1 MLTNNF
7 ALVLFVHLIF
17 TSVMTGVIWVI
28 QIVHYPS
35 FHFIEKELYT
45 AFQKFHMNKISIIV
59 IPIMLAELITGMMLF
74 LDKSSK
80 SPFLIVSF
88 VILVLIWLITGVF
101 FSKAHNELMTGYQ
114 ELVVNQLV
122 VMNWIRTILWTLR
135 LLLLIIF
142 VHIPLNKWC
151 TLNKD

>member
-1 MLTNNF
+1 MLQNNF
-7 ALVLFVHLIF
+7 VLLGHLIF
-17 TSVMTGVIWVI
+17 TSIMTGVIWVI

-80 SPFLIVSF
+80 SPFLIISF

-101 FSKAHNELMTGYQ
+101 FSKAHNELIAGYQ
-114 ELVVNQLV
+114 ELVINQLV
-122 VMNWIRTILWTLR
+122 AMNWIRTLLWTLR
-135 LLLLIIF
+135 LLLLTYF
-142 VHIPLNKWC
+142 VYLHFSK
-151 TLNKD
+151 

>member
-1 MLTNNF
+1 
-7 ALVLFVHLIF
+7 
-17 TSVMTGVIWVI
+17 MTGVIWVI

-80 SPFLIVSF
+80 SPFLIISF

-122 VMNWIRTILWTLR
+122 VMNWIRTLLWTLR
-135 LLLLIIF
+135 LLLLTYF
-142 VHIPLNKWC
+142 VYLHFSR
-151 TLNKD
+151 

>member
-1 MLTNNF
+1 MLPNNF
-7 ALVLFVHLIF
+7 VLLGHLIF
-17 TSVMTGVIWVI
+17 TSIMTGVIWVI

-59 IPIMLAELITGMMLF
+59 MPIMLAELITGIMLF

-80 SPFLIVSF
+80 SPFLIISII
-88 VILVLIWLITGVF
+88 ILVLIWLITGVF
-101 FSKAHNELMTGYQ
+101 FTKAHNELIAGYQ

-122 VMNWIRTILWTLR
+122 VMNWIRTLLWTLR
-135 LLLLIIF
+135 LLLLTCF
-142 VHIPLNKWC
+142 VYLHFSK
-151 TLNKD
+151 

>member
-1 MLTNNF
+1 ML
-7 ALVLFVHLIF
+7 LGHLIF
-17 TSVMTGVIWVI
+17 TSIMTGVIWVI

-80 SPFLIVSF
+80 SPFLIISF

-122 VMNWIRTILWTLR
+122 VMNWIRTLLWTLR
-135 LLLLIIF
+135 LLLLTCF
-142 VHIPLNKWC
+142 VYLHFSR
-151 TLNKD
+151 

>member
-1 MLTNNF
+1 MLPNNF
-7 ALVLFVHLIF
+7 VLLGHLIF
-17 TSVMTGVIWVI
+17 TSIMTGVIWVI

-59 IPIMLAELITGMMLF
+59 MPIMLAELITGIMLF

-80 SPFLIVSF
+80 SPFLIISII
-88 VILVLIWLITGVF
+88 ILVLIWLITGVF
-101 FSKAHNELMTGYQ
+101 FTKAHNELIAGYQ

-122 VMNWIRTILWTLR
+122 AMNWIRTLLWTLR
-135 LLLLIIF
+135 LLLLTCF
-142 VHIPLNKWC
+142 VYLHFNK
-151 TLNKD
+151 

>member
-1 MLTNNF
+1 MLPNNF
-7 ALVLFVHLIF
+7 VLLGHLIF
-17 TSVMTGVIWVI
+17 TSIMTGVIWVI

-122 VMNWIRTILWTLR
+122 AMNWIRTLLWTLR
-135 LLLLIIF
+135 LLLLTCF
-142 VHIPLNKWC
+142 VYLHFSR
-151 TLNKD
+151 

>member
-1 MLTNNF
+1 MLPNNF
-7 ALVLFVHLIF
+7 VLLGHLIF
-17 TSVMTGVIWVI
+17 TSIMTGVIWVI

-80 SPFLIVSF
+80 SPFLIISF

-122 VMNWIRTILWTLR
+122 VMNWIRTLLWTLR
-135 LLLLIIF
+135 LLLLTCF
-142 VHIPLNKWC
+142 VYLHFSK
-151 TLNKD
+151 

>member
-1 MLTNNF
+1 MLPNNF
-7 ALVLFVHLIF
+7 VLLGHLIF
-17 TSVMTGVIWVI
+17 TSIMTGVIWVI

-74 LDKSSK
+74 LYKSSK
-80 SPFLIVSF
+80 SPFLIISF

-101 FSKAHNELMTGYQ
+101 FSKAHKELMTGYQ

-122 VMNWIRTILWTLR
+122 VMNWIRTLLWTLR
-135 LLLLIIF
+135 LLLLTYFIYLHF
-142 VHIPLNKWC
+142 SR
-151 TLNKD
+151 

>member
-35 FHFIEKELYT
+35 FHFVEKELYT
-45 AFQKFHMNKISIIV
+45 AFQKFHMNRISIIV
-59 IPIMLAELITGMMLF
+59 IPIMLAELITGLLLL

-80 SPFLIVSF
+80 SSLLIISF
-88 VILVLIWLITGVF
+88 VILILIWAITGVF
-101 FSKAHNELMTGYQ
+101 FSKAHNKLIIGYQ

-122 VMNWIRTILWTLR
+122 VMNWIRTLLWTLR
-135 LLLLIIF
+135 LLLLIFFI
-142 VHIPLNKWC
+142 HLHLNK
-151 TLNKD
+151 

>member
-1 MLTNNF
+1 MLPNNF
-7 ALVLFVHLIF
+7 VLLGHLIF
-17 TSVMTGVIWVI
+17 TSIMTGVIWVI

-80 SPFLIVSF
+80 SPFLIISF

-101 FSKAHNELMTGYQ
+101 FSKAHNELIGGYQ

-122 VMNWIRTILWTLR
+122 AMNWIRTLLWTLR
-135 LLLLIIF
+135 LLLLIGF
-142 VHIPLNKWC
+142 VHLHFTK
-151 TLNKD
+151 

>member
-1 MLTNNF
+1 MLPNNF
-7 ALVLFVHLIF
+7 VLLSHLIF
-17 TSVMTGVIWVI
+17 TSIMTGVIWVI

-122 VMNWIRTILWTLR
+122 VMNWIRTLLWTLR
-135 LLLLIIF
+135 LLLLTCF
-142 VHIPLNKWC
+142 VYLHFSS
-151 TLNKD
+151 

>member
-7 ALVLFVHLIF
+7 VLLGHLIF
-17 TSVMTGVIWVI
+17 TSIMTGVIWVI

-59 IPIMLAELITGMMLF
+59 MPIMLAELITGIMLF

-80 SPFLIVSF
+80 SPFLTISII
-88 VILVLIWLITGVF
+88 ILVLIWLITGVF
-101 FSKAHNELMTGYQ
+101 FTKAHNELIAGYQ

-122 VMNWIRTILWTLR
+122 AMNWIRTLLWTLR
-135 LLLLIIF
+135 LLLLTCF
-142 VHIPLNKWC
+142 VYLHFSK
-151 TLNKD
+151 

>member
-1 MLTNNF
+1 MLPNNF
-7 ALVLFVHLIF
+7 VLLSHLIF
-17 TSVMTGVIWVI
+17 TSIMTGVIWVI

-80 SPFLIVSF
+80 SPFLIISF

-101 FSKAHNELMTGYQ
+101 FSKAHNELMAGYQ

-122 VMNWIRTILWTLR
+122 VMNWIRTLLWTLR
-135 LLLLIIF
+135 LLLLTYF
-142 VHIPLNKWC
+142 VYLHFSR
-151 TLNKD
+151 

>member
-1 MLTNNF
+1 MLPNNF
-7 ALVLFVHLIF
+7 VLLGHLIF
-17 TSVMTGVIWVI
+17 TSIMTGVIWVI

-80 SPFLIVSF
+80 SPILIISF

-101 FSKAHNELMTGYQ
+101 FSKAHNELIAGYQ
-114 ELVVNQLV
+114 ELVINQLV
-122 VMNWIRTILWTLR
+122 AMNWIRTLLWTLR
-135 LLLLIIF
+135 LLLLTCF
-142 VHIPLNKWC
+142 VYLHFSK
-151 TLNKD
+151 

>member
-1 MLTNNF
+1 MLPNNF
-7 ALVLFVHLIF
+7 VLLGHLIF
-17 TSVMTGVIWVI
+17 TSIMTGVIWVI

-59 IPIMLAELITGMMLF
+59 IPIMLAELITGIMLF

-80 SPFLIVSF
+80 SPFLTISII
-88 VILVLIWLITGVF
+88 ILVLIWLITGVF
-101 FSKAHNELMTGYQ
+101 FTKAHNELIAGYQ

-122 VMNWIRTILWTLR
+122 AMNWIRTLLWTLR
-135 LLLLIIF
+135 LLLLTCF
-142 VHIPLNKWC
+142 VYLHFSK
-151 TLNKD
+151 

>member
-1 MLTNNF
+1 MLPNNF
-7 ALVLFVHLIF
+7 VLLGHLIF
-17 TSVMTGVIWVI
+17 TSIMTGVIWVI

-88 VILVLIWLITGVF
+88 VILILIWLITGVF

-122 VMNWIRTILWTLR
+122 VMNWIRTLLWTLR
-135 LLLLIIF
+135 LLLLTCF
-142 VHIPLNKWC
+142 VYLHFSR
-151 TLNKD
+151 

>member
-1 MLTNNF
+1 MLPNNF
-7 ALVLFVHLIF
+7 VLLGHLIF
-17 TSVMTGVIWVI
+17 TSIMTGVIWVI

-122 VMNWIRTILWTLR
+122 VMNWIRTLLWTLR
-135 LLLLIIF
+135 LLLLTCF
-142 VHIPLNKWC
+142 VYLHFRR
-151 TLNKD
+151 

>member
-1 MLTNNF
+1 MLPNNF
-7 ALVLFVHLIF
+7 VLLGHLIF
-17 TSVMTGVIWVI
+17 TSIMTGVIWVI

-80 SPFLIVSF
+80 SPFLIISF

-114 ELVVNQLV
+114 ELLVNQLV
-122 VMNWIRTILWTLR
+122 VMNWIRTLLWTLR
-135 LLLLIIF
+135 LLLLTYF
-142 VHIPLNKWC
+142 VYLHFSR
-151 TLNKD
+151 

>member
-1 MLTNNF
+1 MLPNNF
-7 ALVLFVHLIF
+7 VLLGHLIF
-17 TSVMTGVIWVI
+17 TSIMTGVIWVI

-80 SPFLIVSF
+80 SPFLIISF

-101 FSKAHNELMTGYQ
+101 FSKAHNELMMGYQ

-122 VMNWIRTILWTLR
+122 VMNWIRTLLWTLR
-135 LLLLIIF
+135 LLLLTSF
-142 VHIPLNKWC
+142 AYLHFSR
-151 TLNKD
+151 

>member
-1 MLTNNF
+1 MLPNYF
-7 ALVLFVHLIF
+7 VLLGHLIF
-17 TSVMTGVIWVI
+17 TSIMTGVIWVI

-80 SPFLIVSF
+80 SPFLIISF

-122 VMNWIRTILWTLR
+122 VMNWIRTLLWTLR
-135 LLLLIIF
+135 LLLLTCF
-142 VHIPLNKWC
+142 VYLHFSR
-151 TLNKD
+151 

>member
-1 MLTNNF
+1 MLPNNF
-7 ALVLFVHLIF
+7 VLLGHLIF
-17 TSVMTGVIWVI
+17 TSIMTGVIWVI

-59 IPIMLAELITGMMLF
+59 MPIMLAELITGIMLF

-80 SPFLIVSF
+80 SPFLTISII
-88 VILVLIWLITGVF
+88 ILVLIWLITGVF
-101 FSKAHNELMTGYQ
+101 FTKAHNELITGYQ

-122 VMNWIRTILWTLR
+122 AMNWIRTLLWTLR
-135 LLLLIIF
+135 LLLLTCF
-142 VHIPLNKWC
+142 VYLHFSK
-151 TLNKD
+151 

>member
-1 MLTNNF
+1 MLPNNF
-7 ALVLFVHLIF
+7 VLLGHLIF
-17 TSVMTGVIWVI
+17 TSIMTGVIWVI

-59 IPIMLAELITGMMLF
+59 MPIMLAELITGIMLF

-80 SPFLIVSF
+80 SPLLTISII
-88 VILVLIWLITGVF
+88 ILVLIWLITGVF
-101 FSKAHNELMTGYQ
+101 FSKAHNELIAGYQ

-122 VMNWIRTILWTLR
+122 VMNWIRTLLWTFR
-135 LLLLIIF
+135 LLLLICFIY
-142 VHIPLNKWC
+142 IQLK
-151 TLNKD
+151 K

>member
-1 MLTNNF
+1 MLPNNF
-7 ALVLFVHLIF
+7 VLLGHLIF
-17 TSVMTGVIWVI
+17 TSIMTGVIWVI

-59 IPIMLAELITGMMLF
+59 IPIMLAELVTGMMLF

-80 SPFLIVSF
+80 SPFLIISF

-101 FSKAHNELMTGYQ
+101 FSKAHNELIAGYQ

-122 VMNWIRTILWTLR
+122 AMNWIRTLLWTLR
-135 LLLLIIF
+135 LLLLTCF
-142 VHIPLNKWC
+142 VYLHFSR
-151 TLNKD
+151 

>member
-1 MLTNNF
+1 MLPNNF
-7 ALVLFVHLIF
+7 VLLGHLIF
-17 TSVMTGVIWVI
+17 TSIMTGVIWVI

-80 SPFLIVSF
+80 SPFLIISF

-101 FSKAHNELMTGYQ
+101 FSKAHKELMTGYQ

-122 VMNWIRTILWTLR
+122 VMNWIRTLLWTLR
-135 LLLLIIF
+135 LLLLTYF
-142 VHIPLNKWC
+142 VYLHFSR
-151 TLNKD
+151 

>member
-1 MLTNNF
+1 MLPNNF
-7 ALVLFVHLIF
+7 VLLGHLIF
-17 TSVMTGVIWVI
+17 TSIMTGVIWVI

-59 IPIMLAELITGMMLF
+59 IPTMLAELITGMMLF
-74 LDKSSK
+74 LNKSSK
-80 SPFLIVSF
+80 SPFLIISF

-122 VMNWIRTILWTLR
+122 VMNWIRTLLWTLR
-135 LLLLIIF
+135 LLLLTYF
-142 VHIPLNKWC
+142 VYLHFSK
-151 TLNKD
+151 

>member
-1 MLTNNF
+1 MLPNNF
-7 ALVLFVHLIF
+7 VLLGHLIF
-17 TSVMTGVIWVI
+17 TSIMTGVIWVI

-122 VMNWIRTILWTLR
+122 VMNWIRTLLWTLR
-135 LLLLIIF
+135 LLLLTYF
-142 VHIPLNKWC
+142 VYLHFSR
-151 TLNKD
+151 

>member
-1 MLTNNF
+1 MLPNNF
-7 ALVLFVHLIF
+7 VLIGHLIF
-17 TSVMTGVIWVI
+17 TSIMTGVIWVI

-59 IPIMLAELITGMMLF
+59 IPIMLAELITGMILF

-80 SPFLIVSF
+80 SPFLIISF

-101 FSKAHNELMTGYQ
+101 FSKAHNELIAGYQ

-122 VMNWIRTILWTLR
+122 AMNWIRTLLWTLR
-135 LLLLIIF
+135 LFLLTCFIYLHF
-142 VHIPLNKWC
+142 SK
-151 TLNKD
+151 

>member
-1 MLTNNF
+1 MLPNNF
-7 ALVLFVHLIF
+7 VLLGHLIF
-17 TSVMTGVIWVI
+17 TSIMTGVIWVI

-59 IPIMLAELITGMMLF
+59 MPIMLAELITGIMLF

-88 VILVLIWLITGVF
+88 VILILIWLITGVF
-101 FSKAHNELMTGYQ
+101 FAKAHNELIAGYQ

-122 VMNWIRTILWTLR
+122 AMNWIRTLLWTLR
-135 LLLLIIF
+135 LLLLTSF
-142 VHIPLNKWC
+142 VYLHFSR
-151 TLNKD
+151 

>member
-1 MLTNNF
+1 MLPNNF
-7 ALVLFVHLIF
+7 VLLGHLIF
-17 TSVMTGVIWVI
+17 TSIMTGVIWVI

-80 SPFLIVSF
+80 SPFLIISF

-101 FSKAHNELMTGYQ
+101 FSKAHNELIAGYQ

-122 VMNWIRTILWTLR
+122 AMNWIRTLLWTLR
-135 LLLLIIF
+135 LLLLIYF
-142 VHIPLNKWC
+142 VYLHLSK
-151 TLNKD
+151 